1 MVFIVSLSVQTEEQT
16 ISITIMVARFLY
28 TMMTRLNG
36 WNTEEKDSHQDHGLK
51 SPQDTQKMP

>member
-1 MVFIVSLSVQTEEQT
+1 MAIIVFLSVQTEGQT
-16 ISITIMVARFLY
+16 ISITTMVARFLY

-36 WNTEEKDSHQDHGLK
+36 WNTEEKDSHQDRGLK